1 MACILTAS
9 VTAATALTSPA
20 HAADVNLHADDSKI
34 SRIWPMSFGPDTD
47 DDEAEQNEAD
57 DFEARAAQRQR
68 IGDGPSGHRH
78 PLAAAAAAAAVHKYA
93 GAKSS
98 KSVDGGRK
106 LSNHEVLR

>member
-57 DFEARAAQRQR
+57 DFEARAAQR
-68 IGDGPSGHRH
+68 HRH

-98 KSVDGGRK
+98 KSVNGGRK

>member
-1 MACILTAS
+1 
-9 VTAATALTSPA
+9 
-20 HAADVNLHADDSKI
+20 
-34 SRIWPMSFGPDTD
+34 MSFGPDTD

-68 IGDGPSGHRH
+68 IGDGPNGHRH
-78 PLAAAAAAAAVHKYA
+78 PLAAAAVHKYA

-98 KSVDGGRK
+98 KSVNGGRK